1 MLEIIGNLI
10 GVPTELLACTLLTW
24 GNGSGDFMSNYSIA
38 KLGLSQTA
46 ITACFSGPSFDML
59 MGMGACLTYAALFSS
74 FSFPM
79 FTQNIILVSW
89 IFFFISTS
97 LAMLFVG
104 LRKGKLDRWN
114 AYYHLGFY
122 SLYVVMLIIAV
133 FAF

>member
-1 MLEIIGNLI
+1 MLEIIGNWM
-10 GVPTELLACTLLTW
+10 GVPTELLAVTLLPW

-46 ITACFSGPSFDML
+46 ITACFSGPSFNIL
-59 MGMGACLTYAALFSS
+59 MGMGACFTYASLFSP

-79 FTQNIILVSW
+79 FSQTIILVSW

-104 LRKGKLDRWN
+104 LRRGRLDRLN

-122 SLYVVMLIIAV
+122 SLYVVLIIAV
-133 FAF
+133 FAI